1 MDNVRV
7 DKWLWSVRI
16 FKSRTQATDAC
27 KTGKVKINDSNVKP
41 SYKLS
46 RDETIHV
53 KKNGFNYTYKVV
65 DLIEKRVGAK
75 LAEPCYEN
83 LTPPDEMNKYQ
94 DWFLN
99 HSRGFE
105 RRDKGEGR
113 PTKRDR
119 RTIDKFKTNDD

>member
-1 MDNVRV
+1 MEKVRL

-16 FKSRTQATDAC
+16 FKSRTLATDAC
-27 KTGKVKINDSNVKP
+27 KNGKVKINENNAKP
-41 SYKLS
+41 SYMLS
-46 RDETIHV
+46 RGETVQV

-65 DLIEKRVGAK
+65 DLIDKRVGAK
-75 LAEPCYEN
+75 IAEPCYEN
-83 LTPPDEMNKYQ
+83 LTPEEEMQKYQ

-99 HSRGFE
+99 HSKSFE

-119 RTIDKFKTNDD
+119 RDIDKFKDLE

>member
-1 MDNVRV
+1 MNKVRV

-16 FKSRTQATDAC
+16 FKSRTLATDAC
-27 KTGKVKINDSNVKP
+27 KSGKVKINDNNVKA
-41 SYKLS
+41 SYMLT
-46 RDETIHV
+46 RDEIIKV

-65 DLIEKRVGAK
+65 DLIDKRVGAK
-75 LAEPCYEN
+75 LAAPCYEN
-83 LTPPDEMNKYQ
+83 LTPEEEMNKYQ

-99 HSRGFE
+99 HSRSFE

-119 RTIDKFKTNDD
+119 RTIDKFKKKE